1 MDNDDGVI
9 KKNIESLRRD
19 RELLLEQIR
28 RSQETIARS
37 EQLLKRIDEVLA
49 RSEPHKTQ

>member
-1 MDNDDGVI
+1 MDNDDDVI
-9 KKNIESLRRD
+9 TKNIESLRRD

-28 RSQETIARS
+28 RSRETIARS
-37 EQLLKRIDEVLA
+37 EELLKRIDEVLA

>member
-1 MDNDDGVI
+1 MADNDTFI
-9 KKNIESLRRD
+9 EKNVESLRRD

-37 EQLLKRIDEVLA
+37 QDLLKRIDELLA
-49 RSEPHKTQ
+49 KAEPSRN